1 MKRRT
6 DTGTGTGTHGGT
18 GGGLAR
24 RDLIT
29 AAAAAGAAGLATG
42 AAAAHAAAAPRDTG
56 EPDPALAPARSRAGA
71 RGGLP
76 PALLTPTPSQVHLV
90 AVDLRADPGAPA
102 REAARRVLRIWSR
115 EAAALHEHG
124 LAALVEGAPSQGLRP
139 ASLGVTLGLGA
150 SLLAAAG
157 LADRVPP
164 HLEGL
169 PAFAADH
176 LEPAWCG
183 GDLLLHVGAEDPV
196 VLSSAV
202 GHLLGAVAADVR
214 VRWSLA
220 GFQRSAAAAD
230 DPSATPR
237 NLMGQIDGTVNPRPS
252 DALFGPQ
259 VLAAH
264 PEPALAWMDG
274 GTYLVV
280 RRIRMLLDDWFTLD
294 PRDREAVIGR
304 RLDTGA
310 PLGGEAEGD
319 RPDLAATGDDGSPA
333 IPLDAHIRLAAPE
346 NTLGARM
353 LRRGFSY
360 DQGWDARGRR
370 RAGLL
375 FTAWQ
380 ADPRTGFTPVQ
391 RALDEGGDAL
401 GPFIRH
407 EGSAL
412 FAVPPVR
419 GDAPWTA
426 HDLFGG

>member
-1 MKRRT
+1 MRRRT
-6 DTGTGTGTHGGT
+6 DTGTGDRLSRR
-18 GGGLAR
+18 GL
-24 RDLIT
+24 L
-29 AAAAAGAAGLATG
+29 AAAGTAGAAGFAGLAAGAVAGHAVTG
-42 AAAAHAAAAPRDTG
+42 PRSAG
-56 EPDPALAPARSRAGA
+56 GHDPALAPARSRAGA
-71 RGGLP
+71 RDGLP
-76 PALLTPTPSQVHLV
+76 PALLTPTPSQAHLV
-90 AVDLRADPGAPA
+90 AVDLRADPGSAA
-102 REAARRVLRIWSR
+102 REAARRVLRTWSR
-115 EAAALHEHG
+115 EAAELHDHG
-124 LAALVEGAPSQGLRP
+124 LAARVEGAPSQGLRP
-139 ASLGVTLGLGA
+139 ASLGVTLGLGS
-150 SLLAAAG
+150 SLLAATG

-164 HLEGL
+164 HLEDL
-169 PAFAADH
+169 PAFATDH

-220 GFQRSAAAAD
+220 GFQRSAAAAA
-230 DPSATPR
+230 DPEATPR
-237 NLMGQIDGTVNPRPS
+237 NLMGQVDGTVNPHPS

-274 GTYLVV
+274 GTYVVV

-304 RLDTGA
+304 RLSTGA
-310 PLGGEAEGD
+310 PLGGTAEDD
-319 RPDLAATGDDGSPA
+319 RPDLAVTGDDGSPV
-333 IPLDAHIRLAAPE
+333 IPRDAHIRLAAPE
-346 NTLGARM
+346 NNLGARM

-360 DQGWDARGRR
+360 DLGWDTDGRR
-370 RAGLL
+370 QAGLL

-380 ADPRTGFTPVQ
+380 ADPRSGFTPVQ

-401 GPFIRH
+401 NPFVRH

-419 GDAPWTA
+419 EGAPWVA
-426 HDLFGG
+426 HDLLGG